1 MHWANYNKYFLQN
14 TSTIVARSV
23 GVDAEVYL
31 GKTLDVHVT
40 CPLKSD
46 GSLYWKCPNAN
57 IWSTLQRNEIH
68 LGTSTAGYW
77 DLDTSYEF
85 LIHFDFEE
93 YPCTYIHYVSNCS
106 FMTFNPTRAPTQ
118 PTGAPTQPT
127 GAPTQPTGA
136 PTNNPSQNP
145 SQQTENPSSIPTH
158 TPSHYPSSQPTKQP
172 TPMTPVPS
180 RPPSKFP
187 TLKPTHGG
195 EQEVNDASYTTDT
208 VEPETVVSDQ
218 SSIER
223 IIVA

>member
-85 LIHFDFEE
+85 LIHFDFEQ
-93 YPCTYIHYVSNCS
+93 YPCTYIDYTSNCS
-106 FMTFNPTRAPTQ
+106 FMSTFNPTGASTQ
-118 PTGAPTQPT
+118 PTNTPSYDSQF
-127 GAPTQPTGA
+127 
-136 PTNNPSQNP
+136 PTNNPF
-145 SQQTENPSSIPTH
+145 
-158 TPSHYPSSQPTKQP
+158 K
-172 TPMTPVPS
+172 
-180 RPPSKFP
+180 
-187 TLKPTHGG
+187 L
-195 EQEVNDASYTTDT
+195 
-208 VEPETVVSDQ
+208 
-218 SSIER
+218 
-223 IIVA
+223 